1 MMKECKTNEFNHSV
15 EVKEQVTSAA
25 GYWNA
30 KECYGK

>member
-1 MMKECKTNEFNHSV
+1 MTNTNEFNHVV
-15 EVKEQVTSAA
+15 EVKEQATSTA